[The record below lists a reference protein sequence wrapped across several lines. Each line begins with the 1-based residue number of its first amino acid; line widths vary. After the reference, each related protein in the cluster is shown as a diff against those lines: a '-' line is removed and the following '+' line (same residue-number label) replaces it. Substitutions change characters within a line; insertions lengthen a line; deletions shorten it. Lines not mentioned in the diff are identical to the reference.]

1 MLQRADIAIKPFSG
15 SGQRR
20 VKCGGMLASGLLHG
34 VLLLAQTAIVPSMA
48 SEPIFDF
55 SIAAQPLGSALV
67 RYGDVTGKEA
77 LYEGGVVDG
86 RISGGVEGRATP
98 TAALFQILVGTG
110 LTARFVAEGTY
121 VLERIPERRSGQ
133 DRPDRRYHMMVQQD
147 VLDTLCRLPDAKPGQ
162 YRLVTVFWIA
172 PDGTVQDLLK
182 VGSAGQPETDRSIE
196 TALRQMRFREPPP
209 AGFVQPIRLLLMP
222 RSPGTRSDC
231 EAIEPRRRAQG
242 GVP

>member
-1 MLQRADIAIKPFSG
+1 ML
-15 SGQRR
+15 
-20 VKCGGMLASGLLHG
+20 VSGLLCG
-34 VLLLAQTAIVPSMA
+34 AILLAHKAITPCRA
-48 SEPIFDF
+48 SEPMFDF
-55 SIAAQPLGSALV
+55 AIAAQPLGSALV

-86 RISGGVEGRATP
+86 RITGGVDGRATP
-98 TAALFQILVGTG
+98 TAALSQLLVGTG

-121 VLERIPERRSGQ
+121 VLERTPEHRSGQ
-133 DRPDRRYHMMVQQD
+133 DRSDRRYNMLVQQD

-182 VGSAGQPETDRSIE
+182 VGSAGRSETDQSIE
-196 TALRQMRFREPPP
+196 AALRRMRFREPPP
-209 AGFVQPIRLLLMP
+209 AGLAQPIRLLFMP
-222 RSPGTRSDC
+222 QSPGSRSDC
-231 EAIEPRRRAQG
+231 EAIEARRRAQG